1 MTSTILFSTEIF
13 IQSTSQSSSSKYQQ
27 TNPFI
32 FQLSTTSHGCNLEA
46 KIVSKND
53 PFFLYFW
60 SITSEEYLQLKEAQN
75 LLLTFAEFPA
85 KLAELLQK
93 YQQNCNSKEQNTFAN
108 CNESAGSRYSV
119 RIQAES
125 PVAAEKGVFRLA
137 IVEENSF
144 RSFEVV
150 SLVFKPASELLLRE
164 HILCVFGDLQ
174 CQNKSLS
181 EQLVRS
187 NERIKA
193 LENLVEN
200 SNDKNNTNL
209 KALNDEVATLK
220 NHLTSANAKLD
231 QMQSQLTKT
240 GQERDFL
247 QVERNAFLKG
257 KTEAEERERENGCLL
272 ESMNCKINQ
281 LNQTVERQ
289 CKEIDFGK
297 STREKLAIEVEKYK
311 EEAELAVED
320 GRKAKE
326 MQSKLMSRMESLENS
341 VKEMNLLQENL
352 EKTKRQLERISSEK
366 EMMQKEISS
375 QGKCKAIL
383 FYF

>member
-1 MTSTILFSTEIF
+1 M
-13 IQSTSQSSSSKYQQ
+13 
-27 TNPFI
+27 
-32 FQLSTTSHGCNLEA
+32 
-46 KIVSKND
+46 
-53 PFFLYFW
+53 
-60 SITSEEYLQLKEAQN
+60 QLKEAQS

-181 EQLVRS
+181 EQFVCS

-257 KTEAEERERENGCLL
+257 KTEAEERERENGRLL

-326 MQSKLMSRMESLENS
+326 MQSKLMSRMESLERFRKRNES
-341 VKEMNLLQENL
+341 AARKFGKNQKAVGENLL
-352 EKTKRQLERISSEK
+352 
-366 EMMQKEISS
+366 
-375 QGKCKAIL
+375 
-383 FYF
+383 